1 MLIHSVGLNVF
12 LGYPAYI
19 FPNWLFSCF
28 TGRSSEDMIRN
39 GSIAYA
45 DKVPRRFSA
54 EVVQPKAKEE
64 NQIEVP
70 RRNKQKIKQQP
81 IDESLQRKIPKI
93 NRSANGRV
101 PKEAIKAGVR
111 GETSSNEANNDD
123 YDDVC
128 DVREIYERK
137 MKKKNGESSP
147 IYHVVEKEGEN
158 GNNHSNS
165 NPEESSDADSHIYT
179 NLEESIDESY
189 RREVENDAS
198 DEPYENIDFVQRL
211 CNGNAASNNAN
222 YSDTSS
228 VSYENVEFL
237 NEVLNDQRDEN
248 SGKVSSAR
256 AKDSELND
264 STEEAKKIPP
274 PIPRKVNRLNKQNEN
289 GETKEF
295 GRELGKSRLL

>member
-1 MLIHSVGLNVF
+1 
-12 LGYPAYI
+12 
-19 FPNWLFSCF
+19 
-28 TGRSSEDMIRN
+28 MIRN

-54 EVVQPKAKEE
+54 EVVQPSAKEE
-64 NQIEVP
+64 NQMEEP
-70 RRNKQKIKQQP
+70 PRNKHKIKQQP

-93 NRSANGRV
+93 NRSVKGRV
-101 PKEAIKAGVR
+101 PKEIVKAGVR
-111 GETSSNEANNDD
+111 GETSSNEANGDD

-137 MKKKNGESSP
+137 MKKKNGESNP
-147 IYHVVEKEGEN
+147 IYHVVEKEGGN
-158 GNNHSNS
+158 GYGHSFS

-179 NLEESIDESY
+179 NLEESIDEGY

-198 DEPYENIDFVQRL
+198 DEPYENIDFVHRL

-237 NEVLNDQRDEN
+237 NEVLNDQRDED
-248 SGKVSSAR
+248 SAKVSSSR
-256 AKDSELND
+256 ATDSEL

-274 PIPRKVNRLNKQNEN
+274 PIPRKVNRLNKQKENE
-289 GETKEF
+289 ETKEF
-295 GRELGKSRLL
+295 RRELGKSRLL